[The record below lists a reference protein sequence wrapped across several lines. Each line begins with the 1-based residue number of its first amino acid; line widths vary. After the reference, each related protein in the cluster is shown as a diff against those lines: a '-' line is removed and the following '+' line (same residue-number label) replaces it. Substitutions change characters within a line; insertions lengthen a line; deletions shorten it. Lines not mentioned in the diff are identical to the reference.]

1 MILLKNCFHIATCNQ
16 NDDELQDFDILIK
29 NNLIEKIEK
38 SINLEGTDI
47 VETKIIDCS
56 GCLIIPGLVNTHHH
70 MFQTLT
76 RNLKGAQNAKLFDW
90 LTYLYPIWGKIN
102 KEAVYYSTLLAT
114 AELLKTGTTLTTDHM
129 YLYPENINCDIMAT
143 QFEAADNTGIR
154 FSPTRGC
161 MTRGKKDGGLPPD
174 NVVQSPDT
182 VLNDMERVIKQFHDK
197 SSFAM
202 KKIILAPCSPFSVE
216 KEVMVE
222 TAKLA
227 RKYKVNLH
235 THLAETEDENDYCIE
250 MYGKRPLTQME
261 EWDWV
266 GKDVFYA
273 HGIWFND
280 DEMKVLQKTKTG
292 VAHCPTSNM
301 RLGSGIA
308 RIREMIDMKIPVGLA
323 VDGSSSNDSSDML
336 GEVRNS
342 LLLQRVKYGSAG
354 LTAIEALKLGTKGGC
369 HLLNY
374 SEKLG
379 SIEVGFGAD
388 LAIFDMFTLQYAGS
402 LSDPI
407 ASLIF
412 TGYNHQVKHTI
423 VNGKLVVEDGLV
435 KNIDEQALVKKINTI
450 AKNLLD
456 DI

>member
-1 MILLKNCFHIATCNQ
+1 MILLKNCFYIATCNK
-16 NDDELQDFDILIK
+16 NSDELEGYDILIK
-29 NNLIEKIEK
+29 ENLIDRIEK
-38 SINLEGTDI
+38 NIDIDKNEHTSLET
-47 VETKIIDCS
+47 IDCT
-56 GCLIIPGLVNTHHH
+56 GCIVIPGLINTHHH
-70 MFQTLT
+70 MYQTLT

-90 LTYLYPIWGKIN
+90 LKYLYPIWGKISE
-102 KEAVYYSTLLAT
+102 EAVYYSTILAT
-114 AELLKTGTTLTTDHM
+114 TELLKTGTTLTTDHM

-143 QFEAADNTGIR
+143 QFKAAEKTGIR

-161 MTRGKKDGGLPPD
+161 MTRGEKDGGLPPD
-174 NVVQSPDT
+174 NVVQKPDT
-182 VLNDMERVIKQFHDK
+182 VLMDMERVIKQFHDD
-197 SSFAM
+197 SSLSM

-216 KEVMVE
+216 KEVMIE

-227 RKYKVNLH
+227 RKHKVNLH

-250 MYGKRPLTQME
+250 MYGKRPLAQME

-280 DEMKVLQKTKTG
+280 EELRVLEKTKTG

-308 RIREMIDMKIPVGLA
+308 RIREMIDLNIPVGLA

-336 GEVRNS
+336 GELRNA
-342 LLLQRVKYGSAG
+342 LLLQRIKYGSAG
-354 LTAIEALKLGTKGGC
+354 LTARETLQLGTKGGC
-369 HLLNY
+369 KLLNY
-374 SEKLG
+374 EKSLG
-379 SIEVGFGAD
+379 SIEIGKGAD
-388 LAIFDMFTLQYAGS
+388 LAIFDLNTLQYAGS

-412 TGYNHQVKHTI
+412 TGYNHQTKHTI
-423 VNGKLVVEDGLV
+423 VNGKHVVNDGMV
-435 KNIDEQALVKKINTI
+435 KNIDEFDLVSKINKI
-450 AKNLLD
+450 AKNLLTD
-456 DI
+456 V